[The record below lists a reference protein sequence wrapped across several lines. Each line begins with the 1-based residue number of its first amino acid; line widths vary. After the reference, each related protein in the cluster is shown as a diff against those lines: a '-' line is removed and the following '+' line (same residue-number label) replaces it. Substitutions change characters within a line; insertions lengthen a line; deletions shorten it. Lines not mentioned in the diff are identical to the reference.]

1 MKVLIIGGG
10 GREHALAWKLKGSR
24 RVDKIFIAP
33 GNAGTAL
40 VGENV
45 AIAADDIAGL
55 KSFAIDAGVDLTV
68 VGPELPLTL
77 GIVDEFTEAGLTIF
91 GPTKGAAEIE
101 GSKVFCKEL
110 MIDNHIPTAFYKEF
124 SDPEEAAG
132 YIMLQAPPLVIK
144 ADGLAAGKGVSI
156 CKTREEAMEA
166 VRRMMKDKVFGAAGE
181 RIIIEELLEGEE
193 ASILAITDG
202 ETIVPLPPAQ
212 DHKAIYEGDEGPNT
226 GGMGAYS
233 PAPLVTPE
241 MEARIMEEVMAPTV
255 RAMREAGRSYCGVL
269 YAGLMI
275 KDGEAKVLE
284 FNCRFGDPETQPIL
298 MRMESDLFELLYAAS
313 EGRLKEI
320 KPAWSEKASVC
331 VVLSSEGYPGSYV
344 SGRAIEGLDAA
355 LLLDDVVVFHAG
367 TALKDSA
374 VVTSGGRVLGVTGI
388 GADIQEAIE
397 KTYAA
402 VEKISWEG
410 AYYRRDIGKKALKN

>member
-1 MKVLIIGGG
+1 
-10 GREHALAWKLKGSR
+10 
-24 RVDKIFIAP
+24 
-33 GNAGTAL
+33 
-40 VGENV
+40 
-45 AIAADDIAGL
+45 
-55 KSFAIDAGVDLTV
+55 
-68 VGPELPLTL
+68 
-77 GIVDEFTEAGLTIF
+77 VDEFTEAGLTIF
-91 GPTKGAAEIE
+91 GPTKAAAEIE

-110 MIDNHIPTAFYKEF
+110 MINNHIPTAFYKEF
-124 SDPEEAAG
+124 SDIEEAAG
-132 YIMLQAPPLVIK
+132 YIMIQTPPLVIK

-156 CKTREEAMEA
+156 CKTRAEAIGA
-166 VRRMMKDKVFGAAGE
+166 IKLMMKDKVFGAAGE
-181 RIIIEELLEGEE
+181 RIIVEELLEGEE

-202 ETIVPLPPAQ
+202 ETIVGLPPAQ

-255 RAMREAGRSYCGVL
+255 KAMREAGRSYCGVL

-298 MRMESDLFELLYAAS
+298 MRMEGDLFELLLATS
-313 EGRLKEI
+313 EGRLKEV
-320 KPAWSEKASVC
+320 KPTWSEKASVC
-331 VVLSSEGYPGSYV
+331 VVLSSEGYPGSYEK
-344 SGRAIEGLDAA
+344 GLAIKGLDAVGK
-355 LLLDDVVVFHAG
+355 LDDVVVFHAG
-367 TALKDSA
+367 TALKDGR

-388 GADIQEAIE
+388 GANIKEAID

-402 VEKISWEG
+402 VKMISWEG
-410 AYYRRDIGKKALKN
+410 AYYRRDIGKKAL

>member
-10 GREHALAWKLKGSR
+10 GREHALAWKLKGSK

-33 GNAGTAL
+33 GNAGTAEI
-40 VGENV
+40 GENV
-45 AIAADDIAGL
+45 AIAADDIAKL
-55 KSFAIDAGVDLTV
+55 KSFAIETGVDLTV

-77 GIVDEFTEAGLTIF
+77 GIVDEFKRAGLTIF
-91 GPTKGAAEIE
+91 GPSKAAAEIE

-132 YIMLQAPPLVIK
+132 YIMIQTPPLVIK

-156 CKTREEAMEA
+156 CKTREEAIGA
-166 VRRMMKDKVFGAAGE
+166 IKLMMKDKVFGAAGA
-181 RIIIEELLEGEE
+181 RVIIEELLEGEE

-275 KDGEAKVLE
+275 KDGVAKVLE

-298 MRMESDLFELLYAAS
+298 MRMEGDLFELLLAAS
-313 EGRLKEI
+313 EGRLKEV
-320 KPAWSEKASVC
+320 KPAWSKKASVC
-331 VVLSSEGYPGSYV
+331 VVLSSEGYPGSYEK
-344 SGRAIEGLDAA
+344 GRAIKGLDAA
-355 LLLDDVVVFHAG
+355 KKLDDVVVFHAG
-367 TALKDSA
+367 TALKEGR

-388 GADIQEAIE
+388 GADIKEAIE

-402 VEKISWEG
+402 VEMISWEG
-410 AYYRRDIGKKALKN
+410 AYFRRDIGKKALIN